1 MTWPNIARKKNEN
14 LLLCSLLLQ
23 LCRMRR
29 SRVTCTRLMKTASS
43 IGKRHGV
50 HTAGY
55 CWDTH
60 TFDQMK
66 TAMKCVRK
74 DELLSALQT

>member
-14 LLLCSLLLQ
+14 FLLCSLLLQ
-23 LCRMRR
+23 LCRMHQ
-29 SRVTCTRLMKTASS
+29 SRVPRTRLMKTASS

-50 HTAGY
+50 YTAGN